1 MTKEEYVEQKM
12 LTASLRL
19 NEWIED
25 HPEANEDE
33 AAKELFEIM
42 MGKRD
47 Q

>member
-1 MTKEEYVEQKM
+1 MTKDEYVKQKM

-19 NEWIED
+19 NEWIET
-25 HPEANEDE
+25 HPDASEDE